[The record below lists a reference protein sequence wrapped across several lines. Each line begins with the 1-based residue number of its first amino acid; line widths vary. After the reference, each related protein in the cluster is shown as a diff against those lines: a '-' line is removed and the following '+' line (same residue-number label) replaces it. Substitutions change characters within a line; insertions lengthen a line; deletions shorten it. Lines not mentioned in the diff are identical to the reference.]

1 MDDYDTEWIAR
12 RAYTLWEEE
21 GRPDGRHDEHWRQA
35 VEAYEMIRAS
45 ANATTSNAERRIRK
59 ARGSAATGATDAVA
73 PAAQKSV
80 SPRATRKG

>member
-35 VEAYEMIRAS
+35 VEAYEIVRAS
-45 ANATTSNAERRIRK
+45 AKATTSNAERRIRK
-59 ARGSAATGATDAVA
+59 ARGSTAADAADPVA
-73 PAAQKSV
+73 PATRKSV
-80 SPRATRKG
+80 SPRTARKE